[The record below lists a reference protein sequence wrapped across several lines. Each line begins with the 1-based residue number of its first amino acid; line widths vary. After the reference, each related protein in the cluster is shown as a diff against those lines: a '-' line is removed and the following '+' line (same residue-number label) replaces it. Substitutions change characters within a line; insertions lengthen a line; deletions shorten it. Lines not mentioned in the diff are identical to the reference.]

1 MNKSDSRRMYAA
13 LAYHLINKVE
23 EEWLVT
29 VENITLSEKLTL
41 FLDYYFQQ
49 LIENQN
55 VPIEM
60 WNVNKRRLRTN
71 KAVEGWNSKLNSVI
85 GKEQPNVFLR
95 VQKVKEETELV
106 SWQPKSKEPGDL
118 RKK

>member
-1 MNKSDSRRMYAA
+1 M
-13 LAYHLINKVE
+13 I
-23 EEWLVT
+23 
-29 VENITLSEKLTL
+29 VENVPLSDKVTL

-55 VPIEM
+55 VSIEM
-60 WNVNKRRLRTN
+60 WNVNKHRLRTN
-71 KAVEGWNSKLNSVI
+71 KADEGWNSKLNSVI

-106 SWQPKSKEPGDL
+106 SWQPKSKESGDL
-118 RKK
+118 RQK